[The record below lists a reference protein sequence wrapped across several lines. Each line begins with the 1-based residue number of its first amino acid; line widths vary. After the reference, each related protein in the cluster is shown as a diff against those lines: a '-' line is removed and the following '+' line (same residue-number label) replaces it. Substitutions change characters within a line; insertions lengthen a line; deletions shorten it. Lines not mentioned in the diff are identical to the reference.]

1 MILFVEHGCVG
12 LHGVGVV
19 VTMGLNSLLSWFTG
33 LINSLLFLGFWLFV
47 DYIVV
52 SCNYIA
58 MYLGINYKKG
68 NYIT

>member
-1 MILFVEHGCVG
+1 MIYK
-12 LHGVGVV
+12 
-19 VTMGLNSLLSWFTG
+19 
-33 LINSLLFLGFWLFV
+33 INKFLVIFRILMFV